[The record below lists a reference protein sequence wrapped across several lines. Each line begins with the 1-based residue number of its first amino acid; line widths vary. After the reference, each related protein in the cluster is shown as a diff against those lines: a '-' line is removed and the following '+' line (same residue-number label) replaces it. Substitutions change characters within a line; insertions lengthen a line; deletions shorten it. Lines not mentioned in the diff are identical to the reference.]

1 MSEFVN
7 RYADAEWIGECLDL
21 YRMYYPPSEKAA
33 FAEQTEQRLRHFM
46 LRCIR
51 VFWKLPNAYEAQ
63 HFGKQLV
70 RSSSSA
76 AANYR
81 AVRRSRSQ
89 NEFFAKLS
97 LTVEELDESLFWL
110 EMLVSTE
117 VVSLEKLESLI
128 DEGYQLLKILSKAR
142 SNTK

>member
-1 MSEFVN
+1 
-7 RYADAEWIGECLDL
+7 
-21 YRMYYPPSEKAA
+21 MYYTPDEKAA

-51 VFWKLPNAYEAQ
+51 VFRNLPTAYEAQ

-97 LTVEELDESLFWL
+97 LTIEELDESTFWL
-110 EMLVSTE
+110 EMLVFTE
-117 VVSLEKLESLI
+117 IIASERLDGLA
-128 DEGYQLLKILSKAR
+128 DEGLQLLKILAKAR